1 MIPSQGH
8 PCGPIPSVDHGPQA
22 SLLSS
27 WSSSLF
33 KLQIDIDI
41 YLYVGIYMASTL
53 RGKTIHRFLNHFSR
67 YISSCCAVPPFQS
80 PCLLALLLS
89 NDLVYMHLFEVDISY
104 QVPRKDVFSS
114 VRLVCCQTKAFVELA
129 CVCMDW
135 ALFGSIDVW
144 ITRPLLSTLPDF
156 GLFLLLDH
164 TFITKTLVLTSEELD
179 GITFYLHMDRFSI
192 SSNHKSLQIYRCPS
206 NDQLFTSLIVLSLD
220 PWLQNLIE
228 YLFVQSQDKLVF
240 SRGNS
245 PNS

>member
-1 MIPSQGH
+1 MPSHYNNSVHKSGRIVIFSLSFQPFSGRFGHFTPDESLWAFPFWCFDIWLRGRCVGWRMIPSQGH

-135 ALFGSIDVW
+135 ALFG
-144 ITRPLLSTLPDF
+144 
-156 GLFLLLDH
+156 
-164 TFITKTLVLTSEELD
+164 
-179 GITFYLHMDRFSI
+179 
-192 SSNHKSLQIYRCPS
+192 
-206 NDQLFTSLIVLSLD
+206 
-220 PWLQNLIE
+220 
-228 YLFVQSQDKLVF
+228 
-240 SRGNS
+240 
-245 PNS
+245 